1 MGRQKG
7 PGERGDERGERK
19 EIEERER
26 GMMREKAALVFF
38 SFHLSNRALW
48 REGGRKRERKKREQ
62 ESERNTLTF

>member
-1 MGRQKG
+1 MTKEEKEKRD
-7 PGERGDERGERK
+7 RG
-19 EIEERER
+19 ERER